1 MTLRGR
7 LAVAFTTILLAPMVL
22 GAVALAGLSGPNRS
36 PLSLDWSGD
45 DGQARAA
52 VRAVIEARCRHLAAT
67 AAGLAAT
74 AAAANQ
80 SWAVVPAGATG
91 PWAVCGVDPG
101 EVRGTVPSGTVPTG
115 LAARAEIR
123 TATGQVT
130 GYAYAV
136 QPLDESLF
144 AELSAAANRRV
155 SLVGAGA
162 GTVGLEGGGA
172 PTYDLLGPD
181 AEVPVA
187 LRLDV
192 APPTRDPLPLLLVAV
207 GVAVLASALLG
218 FWLGDL
224 ATRPLRRLLTTAER
238 ASGGDLTA
246 RTEVDGRDETG
257 RLGRRLDELIVA
269 LQEVQHLSVT
279 DALTGLGNRR
289 NLIETLRIEIER
301 ANRFRRCLAVLAL
314 DLDHF
319 KTINDRYGHAA
330 GDVVLNEF
338 AARLRRVVREVDL
351 AFRSGG
357 EEFVVLLP
365 ETDISGSMAV
375 AQRLGDAVRH
385 APFSLGG
392 HSVEKE
398 TNVTVSIGIAVFPV
412 HARTASELLNAADQA
427 LYAAKAAG
435 RDTFVVFGTPPT
447 LRPTTAPASSAGDVT
462 VPL

>member
-22 GAVALAGLSGPNRS
+22 GAAALAGLSGPGGSLTVLGRS
-36 PLSLDWSGD
+36 DD
-45 DGQARAA
+45 DGRARAA
-52 VRAVIEARCRHLAAT
+52 VRAVIAARCHHLAAT

-74 AAAANQ
+74 AAAADQ
-80 SWAVVPAGATG
+80 SWAVVPAGSTG

-101 EVRGTVPSGTVPTG
+101 SVRGTVPTGTVPTG

-123 TATGQVT
+123 TATGEVT

-144 AELSAAANRRV
+144 AELSVAANRRV
-155 SLVGAGA
+155 SLVGAGRA
-162 GTVGLEGGGA
+162 GPESGDA
-172 PTYDLLGPD
+172 ATYDLLGPD
-181 AEVPVA
+181 AEVPLA
-187 LRLDV
+187 LRLDAA
-192 APPTRDPLPLLLVAV
+192 APVRDPLPLLLVAV

-218 FWLGDL
+218 FWLADL

-269 LQEVQHLSVT
+269 LREVQQLSIT

-289 NLIETLRIEIER
+289 HLIETLRVEIER
-301 ANRFRRCLAVLAL
+301 ANRFRRTLAVLAL
-314 DLDHF
+314 DLDYF
-319 KTINDRYGHAA
+319 KMINDTYGHGA
-330 GDVVLNEF
+330 GDVVLVEF
-338 AARLRRVVREVDL
+338 AARVRRVIREVDL
-351 AFRSGG
+351 AFRPGG
-357 EEFVVLLP
+357 EEFVILLP
-365 ETDISGSMAV
+365 ETDISGSITV
-375 AQRLGDAVRH
+375 ARRLGDAVRH
-385 APFSLGG
+385 TPFPLGG
-392 HSVEKE
+392 HSVEKA
-398 TNVTVSIGIAVFPV
+398 TGVTVSIGIAVFPI
-412 HARTASELLNAADQA
+412 HARTAPELLNAADQA

-447 LRPTTAPASSAGDVT
+447 LRSTTASASSAGDVT